1 LIDTTLNRVAVC
13 TGFALIILNKSRR
26 FIVLV
31 TLVGFAF
38 FFGVLLSRL
47 GLPPMVGFL
56 VAGFA
61 YNLVGFEPPA
71 GLQVVADLGV
81 TLLLFSIG
89 LKLDL
94 KGLAK
99 TEIWGTSLAHIVVST
114 VFFTAVIWLGQLLFA
129 VPLFDLS
136 WMAMVVLGFALSF
149 SSTVFA
155 VKVLEDKGDMS
166 AFYGKVA
173 IGILVMQ
180 DVFAVVF
187 LAVSEGKYPT
197 VWALTV
203 FLLLLPL
210 VRKVLFKLLDAA
222 GHGELLVVSG
232 LFFALGVGYEYFYA
246 VGLKGDLG
254 ALILGVVIAN
264 HPKASELSKALFSFK
279 ELMLVGFFL
288 SVGMQGLPDVPM
300 LLTALVLCLLLPVKT
315 FLYYAIVVRFGLRAR
330 TSLFS
335 ALSLANFSEFGLIVA
350 ALGVAQGWLT
360 VDWLIVLA
368 IAVSVS
374 FAFASPFS
382 MGSEGAYQRF
392 KLFWDR
398 YQKDALHAK
407 DQLLDTGDAKVLVI
421 GMGRVGTGVYDEL
434 VPLWPGSVLGI
445 EHNAEKADAERAAG
459 RNVKVG
465 DATDTDF
472 WNTIKASN
480 GKELIV
486 LAMPSHHSNVYAAQ
500 QIRNAGLTCHVV
512 AIAKFGEEVHE
523 LDALGVPSFN
533 MYSEAGSGLARH
545 ALQAMGVKAV

>member
-1 LIDTTLNRVAVC
+1 M
-13 TGFALIILNKSRR
+13 
-26 FIVLV
+26 LV

-38 FFGVLLSRL
+38 FFGLLLSRL

-61 YNLVGFEPPA
+61 YNVAGFEAPS

-99 TEIWGTSLAHIVVST
+99 LEIWGTSLAHIVVST
-114 VFFTAVIWLGQLLFA
+114 VFFTSVIWLGQLLIPL
-129 VPLFDLS
+129 PLFELS

-180 DVFAVVF
+180 DVFAVLF

-197 VWALTV
+197 VWAFLV
-203 FLLLLPL
+203 FLLLLPV
-210 VRKVLFKLLDAA
+210 VRKIMYKLLDSA
-222 GHGELLVVSG
+222 GHGELLVLSG
-232 LFFALGVGYEYFYA
+232 LFFALGAGYEFFQA

-254 ALILGVVIAN
+254 ALILGVAIAN
-264 HPKASELSKALFSFK
+264 HPKASELSKSLFSFK

-330 TSLFS
+330 TSLFTS
-335 ALSLANFSEFGLIVA
+335 LSLANFSEFGLIVA
-350 ALGVAQGWLT
+350 ALGVSQGWLS
-360 VDWLIVLA
+360 VDWLIVVA
-368 IAVSVS
+368 ISVSVS

-382 MGSEGAYQRF
+382 LGSEGAYQRY
-392 KLFWDR
+392 KQFWDR
-398 YQKDALHAK
+398 FQKDNLHAK
-407 DQLLDTGDAKVLVI
+407 DQMLNTGDAKVLVV
-421 GMGRVGTGVYDEL
+421 GMGRVGSGAYDEL
-434 VPLWPGSVLGI
+434 VPLWPGQVLGI
-445 EHNAEKADAERAAG
+445 EHNEEKAAAECAAG

-472 WNTIKASN
+472 WNTIKKAQA
-480 GKELIV
+480 KDLIV

-500 QIRNAGLTCHVV
+500 QIRDAGLTCQVV
-512 AIAKFGEEVHE
+512 AVAKFAEEVAE

-533 MYSEAGSGLARH
+533 IYSEAGSGLARH
-545 ALQAMGVKAV
+545 ALQAMQAKAA

>member
-1 LIDTTLNRVAVC
+1 M
-13 TGFALIILNKSRR
+13 
-26 FIVLV
+26 LV

-38 FFGVLLSRL
+38 LFGLLLSRL

-61 YNLVGFEPPA
+61 YNLAGFEPPS
-71 GLQVVADLGV
+71 GLQQVADLGV
-81 TLLLFSIG
+81 TLLLFTIG

-99 TEIWGTSLAHIVVST
+99 SEIWGTSLAHILVST
-114 VFFTAVIWLGQLLFA
+114 VFFTAVIWLGQQIFA
-129 VPLFDLS
+129 LPLFEIS
-136 WMAMVVLGFALSF
+136 FMAMLVLGFALSF

-197 VWALTV
+197 VWALLV

-210 VRKVLFKLLDAA
+210 VRKLIYKLLDSA
-222 GHGELLVVSG
+222 GHGELLVLSG
-232 LFFALGVGYEYFYA
+232 LFFALGAGYEFFAA

-264 HPKASELSKALFSFK
+264 HPKASELAKSLFSFK

-300 LLTALVLCLLLPVKT
+300 LLTAVLLCLLLPIKT

-330 TSLFS
+330 TSLFTS
-335 ALSLANFSEFGLIVA
+335 LSLANFSEFGLIVA
-350 ALGVAQGWLT
+350 ALGVTQGWLP
-360 VDWLIVLA
+360 VDWLIVVA
-368 IAVSVS
+368 MAVSVS

-382 MGSEGAYQRF
+382 LGSENAYQRF

-398 YQKDALHAK
+398 FQRGTLHAK
-407 DQLLDTGDAKVLVI
+407 DQILITGDAQVLVI

-434 VPLWPGSVLGI
+434 MPLWPDRILGI

-472 WNTIKASN
+472 WNSIRAAKS
-480 GKELIV
+480 KDLIV

-500 QIRNAGLTCHVV
+500 QIRNAGLTCQVV
-512 AIAKFGEEVHE
+512 AIAKFAEEVLE

-545 ALQAMGVKAV
+545 ALQAMGKQAV

>member
-1 LIDTTLNRVAVC
+1 MVGNSFKKFLPLADCIH
-13 TGFALIILNKSRR
+13 LIIFAIAIIALEN
-26 FIVLV
+26 FPIQDVAMLV

-38 FFGVLLSRL
+38 FFGLLLSRL

-61 YNLVGFEPPA
+61 YNLAGFETPS
-71 GLQVVADLGV
+71 GLQQVADLGV
-81 TLLLFSIG
+81 TLLLFTIG

-99 TEIWGTSLAHIVVST
+99 TEIWGTSVAHILVST
-114 VFFTAVIWLGQLLFA
+114 VFFTAVIWLGQHIFA
-129 VPLFDLS
+129 QPLFEIS
-136 WMAMVVLGFALSF
+136 FMAMLVLGFALSF

-197 VWALTV
+197 AWALLV

-210 VRKVLFKLLDAA
+210 VRKLIYKLLDSA
-222 GHGELLVVSG
+222 GHGELLVLSG
-232 LFFALGVGYEYFYA
+232 LFFALGAGYEFFAA

-264 HPKASELSKALFSFK
+264 HPKASELAKSLFSFK

-300 LLTALVLCLLLPVKT
+300 LLTAVVLCLLLPVKT

-330 TSLFS
+330 TSLFTS
-335 ALSLANFSEFGLIVA
+335 LSLANFSEFGLIVA
-350 ALGVAQGWLT
+350 ALGVTQGWLP
-360 VDWLIVLA
+360 VEWLIVVA
-368 IAVSVS
+368 MAVSVS

-382 MGSEGAYQRF
+382 LGSE
-392 KLFWDR
+392 
-398 YQKDALHAK
+398 
-407 DQLLDTGDAKVLVI
+407 
-421 GMGRVGTGVYDEL
+421 
-434 VPLWPGSVLGI
+434 
-445 EHNAEKADAERAAG
+445 NA
-459 RNVKVG
+459 
-465 DATDTDF
+465 
-472 WNTIKASN
+472 
-480 GKELIV
+480 
-486 LAMPSHHSNVYAAQ
+486 
-500 QIRNAGLTCHVV
+500 
-512 AIAKFGEEVHE
+512 
-523 LDALGVPSFN
+523 
-533 MYSEAGSGLARH
+533 
-545 ALQAMGVKAV
+545 